1 MSCEGRIS
9 EFLSYKDEYDVIRG
23 SGGQEQLA
31 VEDLTSIANVNFS
44 LVHSNGGSLNFCA
57 INLTEEEDAR
67 ESQTTTDG
75 G

>member
-1 MSCEGRIS
+1 MSWEGRIS
-9 EFLSYKDEYDVIRG
+9 EFLSYKDEYDMIRG

-57 INLTEEEDAR
+57 INLTDEEDAC